1 MRASLLRVR
10 ASTQTFIIHTFT
22 YTNST
27 HANFFQ
33 FYLLGHQNG
42 FNKYKKKKKKPGA
55 PTLQVSKTDK
65 LASSHMT
72 CMAYQND
79 KRTQKDGHKN
89 RSASIKQRH
98 KS

>member
-10 ASTQTFIIHTFT
+10 ASTQTFLIHTFT

-42 FNKYKKKKKKPGA
+42 FNKCKKKKKNQE